1 MQTTEDID
9 NEERK
14 VSKSSI
20 VENMK
25 LTVKDILEATGGRL
39 ERGSV
44 DASIKGVSIDSRT
57 IEQGDLFFA
66 ISGENFD
73 GHSFVPAA
81 VRNGAKCVVVEVV
94 MGEPTSMGEA
104 SQQEPEKGADNV
116 IVVRD
121 TLRAMGDLAARVRV
135 DFKRPLIAVSGSSG
149 KTTTK
154 EMIASILVRCGTVHK
169 TEGNKNNLIG
179 AALTLLGL
187 DSKKGSAVVE
197 LGISVPGEMRRLSW
211 MAGPD
216 VAVLTNIGRSHM
228 EGLVSLDNVAKEKLE
243 LFDAVV
249 KSEKGGII
257 AVNTDDERILAYCQN
272 QLAVAEGLTADR
284 IVTFGTKS
292 VEGLGIDVF
301 VRDVSLDVDKLKVDY
316 VVRGEEIEVVFS
328 SSCLTNAIN
337 GAAAIAATLP
347 LGVETADLVEGLAAF
362 TQPAGR
368 MEVLD
373 AGLVKILDD
382 SYNANPDSA
391 AEAIM
396 SLVVMAVASEH
407 RSVAIFGDMLELG
420 NASERLH
427 RELGSVVLGLKVGQ
441 LITVGEASEAL
452 SIGAKNAGMRE
463 DRVIHFASK
472 AELIEVLEE
481 VITPGDIVLV
491 KGSRSSHM
499 EEVVEGLLKTFTGK
513 GET

>member
-1 MQTTEDID
+1 MQTTGNRD
-9 NEERK
+9 NEKSK

-20 VENMK
+20 VENMEF
-25 LTVKDILEATGGRL
+25 TVKDILEATGGRL

-57 IEQGDLFFA
+57 IGQGDLFFA

-73 GHSFVPAA
+73 GHSFVPTA

-94 MGEPTSMGEA
+94 MADAPQLGDGTQGI
-104 SQQEPEKGADNV
+104 SQKAADNV

-121 TLRAMGDLAARVRV
+121 TLRAMGDLAARVRA
-135 DFKRPLIAVSGSSG
+135 DFNRPLIAVSGSSG

-169 TEGNKNNLIG
+169 TDGNKNNMIG
-179 AALTLLGL
+179 VPLTLFGL
-187 DSKKGSAVVE
+187 NSEKGSAVVE
-197 LGISVPGEMRRLSW
+197 LGISVPGEMRRLAW

-216 VAVLTNIGRSHM
+216 VAVITNIGRSHM
-228 EGLVSLDNVAKEKLE
+228 EGLGSLDNVAKEKLE

-249 KSEKGGII
+249 GREKGGVI
-257 AVNTDDERILAYCQN
+257 AVNVDDERITEYCQK
-272 QLAVAEGLTADR
+272 QISTDGGLTKDR
-284 IVTFGTKS
+284 IVTFGTKA

-301 VRDVSLDVDKLKVDY
+301 VRDVSLDVDSLKVDY

-328 SSCLTNAIN
+328 SPCLTNAIN

-347 LGVETADLVEGLAAF
+347 LGVEMADVVAGLAAF

-368 MEVLD
+368 MEVLE
-373 AGLVKILDD
+373 AGLVKVLDD

-396 SLVVMAVASEH
+396 SLVVMAAASGH
-407 RSVAIFGDMLELG
+407 RSVVIFGDMLELG
-420 NASERLH
+420 RASERLH
-427 RELGSVVLGLKVGQ
+427 RELGSVVPGLKVDR
-441 LITVGEASEAL
+441 LVTVGEASEAL

-463 DRVIHFASK
+463 DRVIHFASN

-513 GET
+513 GEV

>member
-1 MQTTEDID
+1 MQTTGYRD

-14 VSKSSI
+14 ILTNSI

-25 LTVKDILEATGGRL
+25 FTVKDILEATGGRL

-44 DASIKGVSIDSRT
+44 DASIKGISIDSRT
-57 IEQGDLFFA
+57 IEHGDVFFA

-94 MGEPTSMGEA
+94 MGDAPGLGDGLQGSLQKT
-104 SQQEPEKGADNV
+104 ADNV

-121 TLRAMGDLAARVRV
+121 ALRAMGDLAARIRT
-135 DFKRPLIAVSGSSG
+135 DFNRPLIAVSGSSG

-179 AALTLLGL
+179 VPLTLFGL
-187 DSKKGSAVVE
+187 DNKKGSAVVE
-197 LGISVPGEMRRLSW
+197 LGISVPGEMRRLAW
-211 MAGPD
+211 MAAPD
-216 VAVLTNIGRSHM
+216 VAVLTNIGRSHI
-228 EGLVSLDNVAKEKLE
+228 EGLGYLDNIAKEKLE
-243 LFDAVV
+243 LFSAVV
-249 KSEKGGII
+249 KSEKGGVIV
-257 AVNTDDERILAYCQN
+257 VNTDDERIAAYCQK
-272 QLAVAEGLTADR
+272 QMDIADGLTVDR
-284 IVTFGTKS
+284 IVTFGTKA
-292 VEGLGIDVF
+292 VKGLGIDVF
-301 VRDVSLDVDKLKVDY
+301 VREVSLDEDKLKVGY

-328 SSCLTNAIN
+328 SPCLTNAIN

-368 MEVLD
+368 MDVLE

-391 AEAIM
+391 AEAVM
-396 SLVVMAVASEH
+396 SLVVMAAAAEH
-407 RSVAIFGDMLELG
+407 RSVVIFGDMLELG
-420 NASERLH
+420 MASERLH
-427 RELGSVVLGLKVGQ
+427 RELGSVVPGLKVDR
-441 LITVGEASEAL
+441 LVTVGEASEAL

-463 DRVIHFASK
+463 DHVTHFASK
-472 AELIEVLEE
+472 AELIDALGE
-481 VITPGDIVLV
+481 VIRPGDIVLV